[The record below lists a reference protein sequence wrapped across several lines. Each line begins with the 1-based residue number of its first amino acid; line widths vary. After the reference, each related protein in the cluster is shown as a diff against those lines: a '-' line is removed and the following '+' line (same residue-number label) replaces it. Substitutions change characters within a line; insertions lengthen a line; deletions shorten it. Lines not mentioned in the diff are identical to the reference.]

1 MKTRVQPSTP
11 VKRKVLLVDDHA
23 CVREGIAELINHQ
36 DDLVV
41 CAEAENAQSAL
52 PEIAAKNPDIAI
64 IDISLD
70 GRSGLELVK
79 DIRNQYP
86 KLPTLVL
93 SMHDEN
99 LYAERVLQSGARGYI
114 MKRQSKSNLLAGIR
128 QVLNGQYYVSEKI
141 SARLL
146 DRFAQRKNVPSTP
159 TVTSLSDRE
168 LEVFEMIGQG
178 RSTHEVA
185 AKLSLSVKTVAT
197 HRENI
202 KKKLNLQSAP
212 ELVRH
217 AVLWAKEHQA
227 E

>member
-1 MKTRVQPSTP
+1 M

-41 CAEAENAQSAL
+41 CAEAETAQDAL
-52 PEIAAKNPDIAI
+52 SEIAANRPDIAVV
-64 IDISLD
+64 DISLE
-70 GRSGLELVK
+70 GRNGLELVK
-79 DIRNQYP
+79 DIHSQFP
-86 KLPTLVL
+86 QLPTLVL
-93 SMHDEN
+93 SMHDES
-99 LYAERVLQSGARGYI
+99 LYAERALQAGARGYI
-114 MKRQSKSNLLAGIR
+114 TKRQSKLNLLAGIR
-128 QVLNGQYYVSEKI
+128 QVLNGQHYVSEKI

-146 DRFAQRKNVPSTP
+146 DRVAQSKNVPSTP
-159 TVTSLSDRE
+159 AVTSLSDRE

-178 RSTHEVA
+178 CSTHEVA
-185 AKLSLSVKTVAT
+185 GKLHLSPKTVAT

-202 KKKLNLQSAP
+202 KKKLNLRNAP